1 VAPGFKVEPPVLEAF
16 AGTSDDRRAAYE
28 TLRRQMTDI
37 RVNRDAFGHIP
48 FLGSSIYD
56 AYDEHVEAC
65 EEAVTS
71 AATAMAAVA
80 AGIRAVV
87 IAYLDG
93 EAKIGEDLAAINRAM
108 GPN

>member
-1 VAPGFKVEPPVLEAF
+1 MAPGFKVDPPVLESF

-28 TLRRQMTDI
+28 ALRQKMTDI

-56 AYDEHVEAC
+56 SYDEHVEAC

-93 EAKIGEDLAAINRAM
+93 EAKIGEDLAAINRAL
-108 GPN
+108 GN